1 MGQVKE
7 SAADL
12 VVKGRDA
19 IERNAWD
26 EAFELLQAADEAGTL
41 SAAELEDLARSA
53 WWSGKPETCINAR
66 ERAFAGYARS
76 DSQKR
81 AAMVAVALAEDHF
94 HTSATALG
102 NAWLKRAGDLLESEP
117 ESIENGHLTR
127 LRAVI
132 AFETDNDLPKAMELA
147 ERAYELGVKFDD
159 ADLQAIA
166 LHDQGRITVAQG
178 RVTDGMGLMD
188 QAMVA
193 AVGGELNQ
201 QTTGKIYCNMIDI
214 CEQLADYRR
223 AGDWNDAAKRWCE
236 RAGHNSGFPGVCR
249 IHRATIM
256 RLRGEWA
263 SAEAEARRAQ
273 DELGNYVGL
282 AGEALYEIG
291 EIRFHMGDYEQ
302 AEKAF
307 RQAHGLG
314 RDPQPGMALLELA
327 QGNPEGARTLIDQS
341 IANTESLLRQARLLP
356 AQVKIAI
363 EQERLEDAITAAN
376 ELQTA
381 AEAFGS
387 EALEAHAAQALGAV
401 LVAEGKAEQAAEH
414 LRQATELWRS
424 IDLPYQAASS
434 RVLLARAYE
443 QLGVA
448 DSARLELATARDSF
462 EQLGAIPD
470 LRSAIETLDDLTDG
484 AVQGKRRTTALM
496 FTDIVGSTSLIGA
509 IGDDAWEQVLRW
521 HDRNLRSMFASHGGR
536 EIDNTGDG
544 FFVSFQVPDAA
555 TNCAIEIQ
563 QTLSRQRH
571 EQGFAPEVR
580 IGLHAG
586 EVTEVGA
593 GLSGEEVHKASRICD
608 HAAGGE
614 ILASS
619 FMIDQIETVH
629 HGQPRALQLD
639 GFAESVEVVSVSWA

>member
-1 MGQVKE
+1 MKE
-7 SAADL
+7 SATDL

-19 IERNAWD
+19 IERNAWG
-26 EAFELLQAADEAGTL
+26 EAFDFLQAADEAGTL
-41 SAAELEDLARSA
+41 GAAELEDLALSA
-53 WWSGKPETCINAR
+53 WWLGKPENCISAR
-66 ERAFAGYARS
+66 ERAFDGYARS
-76 DSQKR
+76 EHQKR
-81 AAMVAVALAEDHF
+81 AAMVALALAEDHF
-94 HTSATALG
+94 HRSATALG
-102 NAWLKRAGDLLESEP
+102 HAWLKRAEDLLESEP

-127 LRAVI
+127 TRAVI
-132 AFETDNDLPKAMELA
+132 AFETESDLAKAIELA
-147 ERAYELGVKFDD
+147 KRAYELGVRFGD
-159 ADLQAIA
+159 ADLQAVA
-166 LHDQGRITVAQG
+166 LHDHGRITVAQG
-178 RVTDGMGLMD
+178 RVKDGMALMD

-193 AVGGELNQ
+193 VIGGELSP
-201 QTTGKIYCNMIDI
+201 QTTGTIYCNMIDI

-223 AGDWNDAAKRWCE
+223 AGDWSDAAKRWCE
-236 RAGHNSGFPGVCR
+236 RAGHNSGIPGVCR

-273 DELGNYVGL
+273 DELGNYL
-282 AGEALYEIG
+282 AFSGEALYEIG
-291 EIRFHMGDYEQ
+291 EIRFHIGDYEQ

-314 RDPQPGMALLELA
+314 RDPQPGMAMLELA

-341 IANTESLLRQARLLP
+341 IANTESLLKRARLLP
-356 AQVKIAI
+356 AQVEIAI
-363 EQERLEDAITAAN
+363 EQDRLEDAIAAAN

-381 AEAFGS
+381 ADEFGS
-387 EALEAHAAQALGAV
+387 EALRAHAAQALGAV

-414 LRQATELWRS
+414 LRQATELWRR

-443 QLGVA
+443 QLGMA
-448 DSARLELATARDSF
+448 DSARLEIATARDSF
-462 EQLGAIPD
+462 EELGAIPD
-470 LRSAIETLDDLTDG
+470 LRSAIETLDDLADG
-484 AVQGKRRTTALM
+484 PVQGKRRATALM

-509 IGDDAWEQVLRW
+509 MGDDAWEHLRRW
-521 HDRNLRSMFASHGGR
+521 HDRNLRSIFASHGGR
-536 EIDNTGDG
+536 EIDNAGDG

-571 EQGFAPEVR
+571 EHGFAPEVR

-593 GLSGEEVHKASRICD
+593 ALSGEVVHKTARICGN
-608 HAAGGE
+608 AAGGE

-619 FMIDQIETVH
+619 FMIDQTETLR
-629 HGQPRALQLD
+629 HGEPRTLQLD
-639 GFAESVEVVSVSWA
+639 GFAESVEVVSIPWE